1 MRLKNHSHLETTGE
15 IPLRFI
21 RFLAADEE
29 RLSHMVALTGLGEE
43 DFTTR
48 AQDPQFQAFVM
59 DYGLENETLL
69 LEFAASEGLKPEWI
83 VQARR
88 KLPGATF

>member
-1 MRLKNHSHLETTGE
+1 MRLKSDPPAAVSE

-29 RLSHMVALTGLGEE
+29 RLAAMLALTGLTEQ

-48 AQDPQFQAFVM
+48 SSEPEFQAFVL
-59 DYGLENETLL
+59 DYALENESQL
-69 LEFAASEGLKPEWI
+69 LEFAASENLRPEA
-83 VQARR
+83 VAQARR
-88 KLPGATF
+88 KLPGALF